1 MLRFH
6 REAGESEGLYG
17 NQPKPYPVCGRKAL
31 NPTFWSDHVLY
42 GQRPYVGRA
51 YGDIR
56 STLVGRELINLL
68 RERRWYEDPHIE
80 GWNISAALAVAG
92 LVMPQQSP

>member
-1 MLRFH
+1 
-6 REAGESEGLYG
+6 
-17 NQPKPYPVCGRKAL
+17 
-31 NPTFWSDHVLY
+31 
-42 GQRPYVGRA
+42 
-51 YGDIR
+51 
-56 STLVGRELINLL
+56 LVGRELINLL